1 MLFRSI
7 TAESTS
13 KGEKM
18 NRDQQIEA
26 IVDFVNRHP
35 ESLAS
40 RTIRRRI
47 AGPDEYGTDDGARLA
62 ESLQAVD
69 EETLTG
75 YYYLVR

>member
-1 MLFRSI
+1 MDR
-7 TAESTS
+7 
-13 KGEKM
+13 
-18 NRDQQIEA
+18 NQQIEA

-40 RTIRRRI
+40 LTIRRQL
-47 AGPDEYGTDDGARLA
+47 AGRGANEAGDMTQGLA
-62 ESLQAVD
+62 EGLRAVD